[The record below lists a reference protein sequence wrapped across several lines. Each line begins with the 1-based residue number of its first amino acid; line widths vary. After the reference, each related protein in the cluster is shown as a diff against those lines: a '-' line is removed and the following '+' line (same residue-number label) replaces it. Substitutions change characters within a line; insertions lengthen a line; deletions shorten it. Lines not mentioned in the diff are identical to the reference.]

1 MSDLADLRLNNNTA
15 GPLPPTPPPQRSP
28 VRILVLGL
36 VAVVLVIAGYLA
48 WRRPFAHPAHV
59 ATVEQQPAPAPSG
72 TATLREA
79 GENIPLPPLDE
90 TDPLVRELVRK
101 LSSQPKVL
109 AWLAT
114 DKLIRNFAVV
124 IVNIGEG
131 HTPVA
136 HLRALALDAPFTAS
150 ADSGPGVITAASY
163 RRYDPY
169 ADAFSS
175 LDARGA
181 ARLYATVKPRTQEA
195 YRDLGYP
202 EGDVDEAL
210 KKAVV
215 ELLET
220 PVIDGPIAVRRMSV
234 SYTYEDARL
243 ESLSAAQKQ
252 LLRMG
257 PRNVRLVQAKLREM
271 APYLGIPPDA
281 LPKPPSP

>member
-1 MSDLADLRLNNNTA
+1 MSDLPDLRLNDTA
-15 GPLPPTPPPQRSP
+15 GPLPPTLPPQRSG

-59 ATVEQQPAPAPSG
+59 ATVEQQAAPAPSG
-72 TATLREA
+72 TAPQREA
-79 GENIPLPPLDE
+79 GESIPLPPLDE

-101 LSSQPKVL
+101 LSSHPKVL

-114 DKLIRNFAVV
+114 DKLVRNFAVV

-131 HTPVA
+131 HTPVV
-136 HLRALALDAPFTAS
+136 HLRALTLDAPFTAS
-150 ADSGPGVITAASY
+150 ADAGPGVITSASY

-181 ARLYATVKPRTQEA
+181 ARLYATVKPRTQDA

-202 EGDVDEAL
+202 QGDVDDAL

-220 PVIDGPIAVRRMSV
+220 PVIDGPIAVRRTSV

-271 APYLGIPPDA
+271 APYLGIPPES

>member
-1 MSDLADLRLNNNTA
+1 M
-15 GPLPPTPPPQRSP
+15 
-28 VRILVLGL
+28 
-36 VAVVLVIAGYLA
+36 
-48 WRRPFAHPAHV
+48 
-59 ATVEQQPAPAPSG
+59 
-72 TATLREA
+72 
-79 GENIPLPPLDE
+79 
-90 TDPLVRELVRK
+90 
-101 LSSQPKVL
+101 L

-131 HTPVA
+131 HTPVT

-150 ADSGPGVITAASY
+150 ADSGPGVITSASY

-181 ARLYATVKPRTQEA
+181 ARLYATVKPRTQDA

-202 EGDVDEAL
+202 QGDVDDAL

-220 PVIDGPIAVRRMSV
+220 PVIDGPIAVRRTSV

-271 APYLGIPPDA
+271 APYLGIPADR